1 VSKTNVYTL
10 IATALLGVLLF
21 VLLQFARKVPTT
33 PITANIRVDPAGPT
47 ISGRSDLLAILE
59 SRGFD
64 AQRMIAES
72 ADWRRARGFLQ
83 TDPLFGVPG
92 QGMPARAYDNLEF
105 ATLESMSDRGDPAAT
120 QALASRTR
128 LEDPFAALDLY
139 TTAADQGSIFAM
151 LRIGAL
157 RETFSNV
164 ALESFDADPSYVRK
178 LAELRGENSQN
189 SLQMEAF
196 AYVAAAIR
204 DGGVA
209 IVDQDLLDWIQ
220 QMGQALPPS
229 DLTQS
234 CELSEN
240 LFLKLSA
247 ARRSRGLPQITTQP
261 PPVFLGIPDLQE
273 QLPCRSTGHSII
285 WLLDLSRCSATPVN
299 DADGRTL
306 DLYIC
311 QN

>member
-47 ISGRSDLLAILE
+47 ISGRSDLLGILE

-120 QALASRTR
+120 QALATRTR

-164 ALESFDADPSYVRK
+164 ALESFDADLSYVRK
-178 LAELRGENSQN
+178 LAELRGANSQN

-247 ARRSRGLPQITTQP
+247 ARRGRGLPQITTQP

-273 QLPCRSTGHSII
+273 QLPCESTGHSII